1 MRTSFILF
9 LLLGL
14 LCLSRFLSLCNS
26 LDHYRLAEAAK
37 ILISLPPAHGYDQQA
52 ASESL
57 AKREAHSFDSALGA
71 GFEIVVLLGIGL
83 IIYIIRNK
91 IDSTALVSQGPVI

>member
-1 MRTSFILF
+1 
-9 LLLGL
+9 
-14 LCLSRFLSLCNS
+14 
-26 LDHYRLAEAAK
+26 
-37 ILISLPPAHGYDQQA
+37 
-52 ASESL
+52 
-57 AKREAHSFDSALGA
+57 LGA